1 MGSIGRCD
9 LPTGDFSEIEKSIKN
24 KIYSLDNE
32 TVVFPGHGPK
42 TTVLY
47 EKKHNGYVTE

>member
-9 LPTGDFSEIEKSIKN
+9 LPTGNFKEIENSIRN
-24 KIYSLDNE
+24 KIYKLDDE
-32 TVVFPGHGPK
+32 TVVFPGHGIK
-42 TTVLY
+42 TTVGY